1 MQCAQDLNMFKRS
14 TVIISIIFGSGS
26 RAPTTSKMDL
36 FWVIVNGC
44 VNGLKHSIFLK
55 TGLLHTA
62 VNYFHKELHLR

>member
-1 MQCAQDLNMFKRS
+1 MQCAQDLNMSKRS

-55 TGLLHTA
+55 IYIYIYCFIL
-62 VNYFHKELHLR
+62 YKENLF

>member
-1 MQCAQDLNMFKRS
+1 MQCTQDLNMFKRS

-55 TGLLHTA
+55 IYIYIYCFSL
-62 VNYFHKELHLR
+62 YKENFF